1 MIQQIFTTLSRGVEA
16 SPPIALTAALVWGIL
31 SIILSPCHLASIPL
45 IIGFI
50 DNHPN
55 MSTRRA
61 FTISL
66 LFAFGILISIAL
78 IGAITALAGR
88 MLGDIGSYG
97 NYFVALIFILVGL
110 NLLGVFPIPFAA
122 PAKLASKRK
131 GTFAAFMLGLIFGIA
146 LGPCT
151 FAYMA
156 PIIAV
161 TFKLA
166 STNLPYG
173 ILLLLMYGLGHCSV
187 IVMAGTSAQLVQQYM
202 NWNEK
207 SHATT
212 LIKRICAIL
221 IIIAALYMIYKA
233 P

>member
-1 MIQQIFTTLSRGVEA
+1 MQQIFTTLSRAVEA
-16 SPPIALTAALVWGIL
+16 SAPVALTAALVWGIL

-45 IIGFI
+45 IVGFI
-50 DNHPN
+50 DKHPN
-55 MSTRRA
+55 ISTRRA
-61 FTISL
+61 FKISL
-66 LFAFGILISIAL
+66 LFASGILISIAL

-88 MLGDIGSYG
+88 MLGDIGPYG

-110 NLLGVFPIPFAA
+110 HLFGVFPIPFAA

-131 GTFAAFMLGLIFGIA
+131 GPFAAFMLGLIFGIA

-187 IVMAGTSAQLVQQYM
+187 IVMAGTSAQLVQQYI
-202 NWNEK
+202 NWNET